1 MLYGTGNIKYIIYP
15 AGLTRKLALKCKNLT
30 KNEKSI
36 KIIALIYVGV
46 AAFTYALSLRVDRL
60 EAQDEYQIQKESLVF
75 RLK

>member
-1 MLYGTGNIKYIIYP
+1 MK
-15 AGLTRKLALKCKNLT
+15 
-30 KNEKSI
+30 KSI

-75 RLK
+75 RLKCVVVNDVRLKK

>member
-1 MLYGTGNIKYIIYP
+1 MK
-15 AGLTRKLALKCKNLT
+15 
-30 KNEKSI
+30 KSI
-36 KIIALIYVGV
+36 KIISLIYVGV

>member
-1 MLYGTGNIKYIIYP
+1 MK
-15 AGLTRKLALKCKNLT
+15 
-30 KNEKSI
+30 KSI

-46 AAFTYALSLRVDRL
+46 ATFTYALSLRVDRL

>member
-1 MLYGTGNIKYIIYP
+1 MK
-15 AGLTRKLALKCKNLT
+15 
-30 KNEKSI
+30 KSI
-36 KIIALIYVGV
+36 KIVALIYVGV